1 MASNNF
7 YKPALQAKA
16 NALRKQMTKAE
27 ACLWKYALRAGQT
40 GGYTFRRQRPILDYI
55 VDFICLE
62 RKLVIEV
69 DGWTH
74 LNDDVILKD
83 KKRDQDLAAI
93 GFAVIR
99 LEDREVLRNIRAV
112 QELILFKLEEMA

>member
-7 YKPALQAKA
+7 YKPALQANA

-40 GGYTFRRQRPILDYI
+40 GGYTFRRQRPIPDYI
-55 VDFICLE
+55 VDFVCLE

-74 LNDDVILKD
+74 LNDDVILKT

-93 GFAVIR
+93 GFAIIR
-99 LEDREVLRNIRAV
+99 LEDREVLRNIKAV
-112 QELILFKLEEMA
+112 QELILFNLEELA